1 MAITAWRTVQVAVQV
16 AVEEDASAGWLR
28 GGVGACK
35 MGSPGEWAGRPVPAA
50 QWPWKSVPMVQALM
64 ISSN

>member
-1 MAITAWRTVQVAVQV
+1 M
-16 AVEEDASAGWLR
+16 EEDASAGWLR
-28 GGVGACK
+28 GVVGACK
-35 MGSPGEWAGRPVPAA
+35 MGSPGEWAGRPVRAA